1 MVECDLRERGAEYG
15 RRVNLELGKRKRE
28 IPIFFGM
35 CRLGSE
41 SLASCRHRCS
51 LRVGFHRGKKKRVDE
66 KPRRDETSK
75 GVKAK
80 EGKEGK
86 EKTFVR

>member
-51 LRVGFHRGKKKRVDE
+51 LRVGFHRGKKKGLM
-66 KPRRDETSK
+66 KNQ
-75 GVKAK
+75 
-80 EGKEGK
+80 EGMKQ
-86 EKTFVR
+86 VRG